1 MCSLVLPPATT
12 ERDRMDENVTVWTKK
27 QKTYTDTDA
36 DFSPEASE
44 ILVWATRNKKELFSK
59 LCKAKGWEP
68 ELTDDIYSQI
78 QMPLYEF
85 DDHGYRGDIVGFAD
99 LYLCDG
105 KYNFFVT
112 ITSKAAS
119 FGAVM
124 RELKLHRDN
133 VSTSWDLYERKD
145 FKDFAFVLLAP
156 SIPFADLF
164 REDGCGTD
172 EDHFLAFDY
181 NDR

>member
-1 MCSLVLPPATT
+1 
-12 ERDRMDENVTVWTKK
+12 MDVSKK
-27 QKTYTDTDA
+27 QKTYTVA

-78 QMPLYEF
+78 QMPLYE
-85 DDHGYRGDIVGFAD
+85 GPGAGLGVEEEYLAEILGFAD

-112 ITSKAAS
+112 IKSKVAS
-119 FGAVM
+119 FGAIM

-133 VSTSWDLYERKD
+133 VSASWNLYKRKD